1 MHTRLAPLRIAAFR
15 RLLAA
20 YFVGRTGDW
29 FGEIALS
36 VVVLGSGG
44 SALTVALLWTASTF
58 LPAPVA
64 PVLASRL
71 RRYPAVRVAM
81 VFRAVEGCI
90 FAITAVAAATRMPV
104 EPLLVLA
111 FCDGLLNVIAS
122 GLTKASIVRVS
133 RPAGLHEEANAL
145 LNAAFTISFAAGPA
159 LAGLLIAAVG
169 APVALAID
177 AVSFALAAVVMVG
190 IGPIDAPDDDSGA
203 CRSRLSPGLRRLWG
217 RPKLR
222 SLLIADGLSS
232 VFFALII
239 PVELVFVTRT
249 LTGSAA
255 SYGLVLTAWGVG
267 AVGGAGLLL
276 RFLRVEGGALVAVA
290 FGAMVVAYL
299 GMGTATSVSVVIAFS
314 FVGGIGNG
322 IEGGALMTL
331 IQQHGDDNEQADLNC
346 LTESLHTGGPG
357 LGYLMGGLIAAA
369 ASPRATYIVAACGGA
384 GALVGVG
391 QAVWTAARRAPP
403 AGATA

>member
-20 YFVGRTGDW
+20 YFIGRTGDW

-36 VVVLGSGG
+36 VVVLHSGG

-58 LPAPVA
+58 LPAPVG

-71 RRYPAVRVAM
+71 RRYPAASVVM
-81 VFRAVEGCI
+81 VSRAVEGCI
-90 FAITAVAAATRMPV
+90 FAIVAVAAATRMPV
-104 EPLLVLA
+104 EPLIVLA
-111 FCDGLLNVIAS
+111 FCDGLLNLVAS
-122 GLTKASIVRVS
+122 GLTKAGMVCVS
-133 RPAGLHEEANAL
+133 RPAGLHKEANAL

-159 LAGLLIAAVG
+159 LAGLVIAGVG
-169 APVALAID
+169 APAALAID
-177 AVSFALAAVVMVG
+177 VVSFALAASVMIGVG
-190 IGPIDAPDDDSGA
+190 PLDAPGDDTSAG
-203 CRSRLSPGLRRLWG
+203 RSRLRSGLGRLWG

-222 SLLIADGLSS
+222 YLLIADGLSS

-239 PVELVFVTRT
+239 PVELVFITRT

-255 SYGLVLTAWGVG
+255 GYGLVLAAWGVG
-267 AVGGAGLLL
+267 AVGGAALLL
-276 RFLRVEGGALVAVA
+276 RFIRVEGGALVAVA

-299 GMGTATSVSVVIAFS
+299 GMGTATSVGVVIAFS

-331 IQQHGDDNEQADLNC
+331 IQQHGDDHEQADLNC

-357 LGYLMGGLIAAA
+357 FGYLMGGLIAAA

-384 GALVGVG
+384 GALVAVG
-391 QAVWTAARRAPP
+391 QAVWTAGRRAPP
-403 AGATA
+403 VGATA